1 MRVPAVMHK
10 KLQMQ
15 RQSSDDTESSCCSR
29 SKAHRRTPP
38 FIGAIQFGSSEEEDA
53 WMHNL
58 DMSFRSATGGTS
70 SLLVHKEDKC
80 SPVSKIDLKHR
91 LGDDDDDDKTL
102 RALELI
108 RELSF
113 DSGTEPKPR
122 ARIDTSSTERTSSSS
137 ECDTSSQTDT
147 HHNVTDH
154 IDTSPIGLDLKSKH
168 ILQSRMDSP
177 SPLVGLQY
185 LPEMGGR
192 YTDQFV

>member
-1 MRVPAVMHK
+1 MPAMMHK
-10 KLQMQ
+10 KLRLQ
-15 RQSSDDTESSCCSR
+15 RQSSDETESSCCSR

-53 WMHNL
+53 WRHNL

-70 SLLVHKEDKC
+70 SSLVHKEDKC
-80 SPVSKIDLKHR
+80 SPVSKIHLKHR
-91 LGDDDDDDKTL
+91 LDDNDDDETM

-113 DSGTEPKPR
+113 DSGTEPKRR
-122 ARIDTSSTERTSSSS
+122 ARIDTSSSTDSTLPSS
-137 ECDTSSQTDT
+137 ECDTPSQTDT
-147 HHNVTDH
+147 HQNNTDH
-154 IDTSPIGLDLKSKH
+154 IDTSPIIGLDLKLKH

-185 LPEMGGR
+185 LPEVTGR
-192 YTDQFV
+192 YTDHFV